1 MPTMTRTVA
10 AWATGLVL
18 LLETFGIVLLCLT
31 LGAVVDNQSM
41 SLAGTDPDAVV
52 TGSYVLAVVA
62 GLFLCACAFVALR
75 CALRRHAPGRTGRVL
90 LIVAAVVHGVLAAV
104 SLALLGLPVF
114 LGLLLVLALLVLILV
129 SPDDAPASPPRREV
143 SPSTA
148 P

>member
-1 MPTMTRTVA
+1 MTRTVA
-10 AWATGLVL
+10 AWATGFVLV
-18 LLETFGIVLLCLT
+18 LETFGIVLLCLT

-62 GLFLCACAFVALR
+62 GLFLCACAFVAFR
-75 CALRRHAPGRTGRVL
+75 CALRRHAPGRAGQVL

-104 SLALLGLPVF
+104 SLALIGLAAF
-114 LGLLLVLALLVLILV
+114 LGLLVVLALLVLILV
-129 SPDDAPASPPRREV
+129 SPDASPARPRAEV
-143 SPSTA
+143 SPSTT